1 MKDNEK
7 KDKSEYDSL
16 KKDNEI
22 NISEK
27 KENIIINFD
36 EELNNIKNKAIS
48 IYEWNDLKQYFIEKY
63 KSVIQEYNN
72 IENENDNQNK
82 KKIDETKNES
92 PDINN
97 LNTIQ
102 NIDED
107 IIYYLT
113 NMKKMPFTLQR
124 MAELLLEYNIYYKSA
139 FKFNF
144 AFKKLVNIDLD

>member
-1 MKDNEK
+1 MSDEK
-7 KDKSEYDSL
+7 KENEYDSL

-22 NISEK
+22 NTNEK
-27 KENIIINFD
+27 KENTIINFD

-63 KSVIQEYNN
+63 KSVIQEYNK

>member
-1 MKDNEK
+1 MSDEK

-22 NISEK
+22 NIEVK
-27 KENIIINFD
+27 KENTIINFD

-63 KSVIQEYNN
+63 KSVIQEYNK
-72 IENENDNQNK
+72 IENEIENPNK
-82 KKIDETKNES
+82 KKTDEIKNEF

-97 LNTIQ
+97 ISKIQ

-107 IIYYLT
+107 IIYYLS

>member
-1 MKDNEK
+1 MSDEK
-7 KDKSEYDSL
+7 KENEYDSL

-22 NISEK
+22 NTNEK
-27 KENIIINFD
+27 KENTIINFD

-63 KSVIQEYNN
+63 KSVIQEYNK
-72 IENENDNQNK
+72 IENEIDNQNK

>member
-1 MKDNEK
+1 MSDEK
-7 KDKSEYDSL
+7 KENEYDSL

-22 NISEK
+22 NTNEK
-27 KENIIINFD
+27 KENTIINFD

-63 KSVIQEYNN
+63 KSVIQEYNK

-92 PDINN
+92 LDINN

>member
-63 KSVIQEYNN
+63 KSVIQEYNK

>member
-1 MKDNEK
+1 MSDEK

-22 NISEK
+22 NIEVK
-27 KENIIINFD
+27 KENTIINFD

-63 KSVIQEYNN
+63 KSVIQEYNK
-72 IENENDNQNK
+72 IENEIENPNK
-82 KKIDETKNES
+82 KKTDEIKKEF
-92 PDINN
+92 PDINK
-97 LNTIQ
+97 LNKIP

-107 IIYYLT
+107 IIYYLS

-124 MAELLLEYNIYYKSA
+124 MSELLLEYNIYYKSA

>member
-1 MKDNEK
+1 MKLIQMK
-7 KDKSEYDSL
+7 
-16 KKDNEI
+16 
-22 NISEK
+22 K
-27 KENIIINFD
+27 KENTIINFD

-63 KSVIQEYNN
+63 KSVIQEYNK

>member
-1 MKDNEK
+1 MSDEK
-7 KDKSEYDSL
+7 KENEYDSL

-22 NISEK
+22 NTNEK
-27 KENIIINFD
+27 KENTIINFD

-63 KSVIQEYNN
+63 KSVIQEYNK

-92 PDINN
+92 QDINN

>member
-1 MKDNEK
+1 MSDEK
-7 KDKSEYDSL
+7 KENEYDSL

-63 KSVIQEYNN
+63 KSVIQEYNK

-82 KKIDETKNES
+82 KK
-92 PDINN
+92 
-97 LNTIQ
+97 
-102 NIDED
+102 
-107 IIYYLT
+107 
-113 NMKKMPFTLQR
+113 
-124 MAELLLEYNIYYKSA
+124 
-139 FKFNF
+139 
-144 AFKKLVNIDLD
+144 

>member
-63 KSVIQEYNN
+63 KSIIEEYNK
-72 IENENDNQNK
+72 IENEIEEK
-82 KKIDETKNES
+82 KKTNETKNEF

-97 LNTIQ
+97 INKIQ

-124 MAELLLEYNIYYKSA
+124 MSELLLEYNIYYKSA